1 MIDTVSN
8 LKLILKSYEN
18 TIMFIIIQL
27 FTNTLSINEFTY
39 VQLTINNIVYTEFF
53 KCNIKHCYNV

>member
-39 VQLTINNIVYTEFF
+39 IQLTINNIVYTEFF
-53 KCNIKHCYNV
+53 KCNIKLL